1 MATWAINEQQTLYL
15 GGATGGTFTL
25 GNGTTN
31 TAALAHDASAAT
43 IETAL
48 EGIYGAGNV
57 TVTADT
63 DFLIEFVMSVG
74 ESDLEA
80 NLASLTGATDPT
92 LTLTRAYASL
102 TFEIRWGTYYP
113 PHAESGFASIRVLPP
128 DLGTDSVEVVQQ
140 SGRDKKVI
148 TFTGQCWSIADYSAI
163 MDAHFTADV
172 RYFSG
177 PDVTDFPCFIRQLSA
192 PEYVIDYLSNG
203 YYRYNI
209 ILCEDVVE

>member
-15 GGATGGTFTL
+15 GGATGGTFTIGKPGDTATL
-25 GNGTTN
+25 DHDVSA
-31 TAALAHDASAAT
+31 AAL
-43 IETAL
+43 ETAL
-48 EGIYGAGNV
+48 EDIYGAGNV

-63 DFLIEFVMSVG
+63 DFLIEFVMAVE

-80 NLASLTGATDPT
+80 NFASLTGATDPA
-92 LTLTRAYASL
+92 LTPTRAYVSL

-128 DLGTDSVEVVQQ
+128 NLGTDSVEVIQQ

-148 TFTGQCWSIADYSAI
+148 TFTGQCWSIADYNAI
-163 MDAHFTADV
+163 MDAHFTAEV

-177 PDVTDFPCFIRQLSA
+177 PDVTDFECFIRQLSA
-192 PEYVIDYLSNG
+192 PEYVIDYLGNG